1 MFPLVLAQDA
11 LDNRCHL
18 QAVRLGGALNMI
30 PLQCSL
36 QQMLVLVL
44 QILPL
49 EPGGLGH
56 GQRWSILVSPR
67 NLGFWSGTVPSL
79 SPPLQHGLQHVILSF
94 LQTFKLFPLRADY
107 QGYDGISTPCTNVLP
122 PVTQQANF

>member
-11 LDNRCHL
+11 LDDRCHL
-18 QAVRLGGALNMI
+18 QVVRLGGAFNVI

-36 QQMLVLVL
+36 QQILVLVL

-56 GQRWSILVSPR
+56 GQRWNILVSPIH
-67 NLGFWSGTVPSL
+67 LGVWSGNVPPL
-79 SPPLQHGLQHVILSF
+79 SPLQHGLQHEILSF
-94 LQTFKLFPLRADY
+94 FQTFKLFPLRADY
-107 QGYDGISTPCTNVLP
+107 QGYDGISTPCMNVLP
-122 PVTQQANF
+122 PVTQQARF